1 MARLPALAHEPS
13 RNFTSTR
20 ESVTAQRA
28 SDFRRHLLRSERDF
42 SSQPR
47 QPAPAPPVAKKAQD
61 WKIPVHSPFPACEI
75 LKRVFEFEGLSGGL
89 GNVAEYA
96 IAWSRS
102 RHGGASE
109 RYNDLADELPM
120 ERRGRASDCQRSYDF
135 TQNDLPPPLLAPA
148 YHRRGERGTPVR
160 CNPSGHSA
168 RRCCSLDR
176 DGAACPFLGSVDA
189 ILLKSRIPTGR
200 SVRKPYPSA
209 GPPRATLG
217 SFRSNE
223 PSAGA

>member
-1 MARLPALAHEPS
+1 MLPVALRLWRH
-13 RNFTSTR
+13 TR
-20 ESVTAQRA
+20 ANVEFLNTRA
-28 SDFRRHLLRSERDF
+28 SPRRRHRTFGGTFYEASGT
-42 SSQPR
+42 SAQQPR

-75 LKRVFEFEGLSGGL
+75 LKRMFEFERLSGGL

-135 TQNDLPPPLLAPA
+135 TQNDLPPPLTAEHTPRSRLAPA
-148 YHRRGERGTPVR
+148 YPRRDEHGTRLVQSALTSGPAVLLLGPAMALLAPFSASSTRSSSIRAFAFGTFAAGLARHPRGHHRE
-160 CNPSGHSA
+160 
-168 RRCCSLDR
+168 
-176 DGAACPFLGSVDA
+176 
-189 ILLKSRIPTGR
+189 
-200 SVRKPYPSA
+200 
-209 GPPRATLG
+209 
-217 SFRSNE
+217 
-223 PSAGA
+223 